1 MANTFTQLRVQIVF
15 AVLGRENM
23 VKETHRLEVEKY
35 ITGVIQ
41 KRNHKMLAIYCMPDH
56 LHMFIGLHPGQSISK
71 LVEEVKRTSQKFIN
85 SQKWMAFK
93 FQWQRGYGAFSYSKS
108 HTDSVVKYILNQPE
122 HHKKKTFK
130 EEYQE
135 MLHKLDIKYNQEYL
149 FEFYD

>member
-130 EEYQE
+130 QEYQE

>member
-1 MANTFTQLRVQIVF
+1 
-15 AVLGRENM
+15 
-23 VKETHRLEVEKY
+23 
-35 ITGVIQ
+35 
-41 KRNHKMLAIYCMPDH
+41 MPDH